1 MNIASII
8 PSASVALADKVREM
22 ERSGSTIV
30 KLQTGD
36 PDFATHPAII
46 EATAKAMRDGLTHYS
61 DSAGLLQLRNTIAG
75 KLHQQSGYA
84 FTPREIVITNG
95 AAEAIFS
102 ATAALIEAGDEAI
115 VAEPAWPTVKSLVK
129 LAGGVPVPV
138 SFLGEEDWCD
148 ALEKKITPRT
158 RMVCLNTPNNPT
170 GKVFDPQT
178 ISRIVEI
185 CRRHNLYLL
194 LDEVY
199 QFLTYTNEAGSG
211 LTHFGEYEKLI
222 YVNSFSKTYAMTGF
236 RIGYVAAREPVAALL
251 VKASQLAVTHVAPFV
266 QMGALEALTNPEVAI
281 YSQQMRSTFRERR
294 DVVEHLLQE
303 KKLEAIPQQGA
314 FYAFIRTGGDDV
326 RIAQELLRA
335 YHVCVV
341 PGSAYGDSGTGFL
354 RITYATGIAEVQKGI
369 NAIADLLASKQV

>member
-8 PSASVALADKVREM
+8 PSASVALADKVREL
-22 ERSGSTIV
+22 ERDGSTIV

-46 EATAKAMRDGLTHYS
+46 EATAKAMHDGLTHYS
-61 DSAGLLQLRNTIAG
+61 DSAGLLQLRTAIAAQ
-75 KLHQQSGYA
+75 LEQQSGYA
-84 FTPREIVITNG
+84 FSPREIVITNG
-95 AAEAIFS
+95 AAEAIF
-102 ATAALIEAGDEAI
+102 ATTAALIEAGDEAI
-115 VAEPAWPTVKSLVK
+115 VCEPAWPTVKSLVK

-138 SFLGEEDWCD
+138 SFLGEGDWIA
-148 ALEKKITPRT
+148 ALEKQITPRT

-170 GKVFDPQT
+170 GKVFDVHT

-199 QFLTYTNEAGSG
+199 QFLTFTADAGSG
-211 LTHFGEYEKLI
+211 LAHFGAYDKVI

-236 RIGYVAAREPVAALL
+236 RIGYVAAREPVAALI

-266 QMGALEALTNPEVAI
+266 QMGALEALTNREVAA
-281 YSQQMRSTFRERR
+281 YSQQMKATFQQRR
-294 DVVEHLLQE
+294 DIVEQLLQE

-326 RIAQELLRA
+326 RIAQELLDA

-341 PGSAYGDSGTGFL
+341 PGSAYGDAGKGFL
-354 RITYATGIAEVQKGI
+354 RITYATGMTEVQKGI
-369 NAIADLLASKQV
+369 NAIAELHTSIGT